1 MAKKKEPE
9 LTQNQKIAAGV
20 GLTAAAVAAA
30 GAYFLYGSKDA
41 DKNRKSVKSWALKA
55 KAEVLEKMEDAKKMS
70 KDEYEDLVNSV
81 ASAYTGAKGATKSDI
96 KSFSS
101 EMKEYWS
108 AIESKAKPAAKAAA
122 LALATEM
129 ARKGTKKVMKKASKP
144 ATKKAA
150 KTAKKAVKKPAS
162 KTTKKTAKK

>member
-1 MAKKKEPE
+1 MAKKKQPE
-9 LTQNQKIAAGV
+9 LTQNQKIATGV

-70 KDEYEDLVNSV
+70 KEEYEEMVHAVTSTYAGV
-81 ASAYTGAKGATKSDI
+81 KGATKKDLGE
-96 KSFSS
+96 FAA
-101 EMKEYWS
+101 EMKDHWDV
-108 AIESKAKPAAKAAA
+108 IEGFTKKKAKTSKKAVKKAVKKVTKTAKKAPKKAAK
-122 LALATEM
+122 
-129 ARKGTKKVMKKASKP
+129 K

-150 KTAKKAVKKPAS
+150 PKKAAK
-162 KTTKKTAKK
+162 KTTKK